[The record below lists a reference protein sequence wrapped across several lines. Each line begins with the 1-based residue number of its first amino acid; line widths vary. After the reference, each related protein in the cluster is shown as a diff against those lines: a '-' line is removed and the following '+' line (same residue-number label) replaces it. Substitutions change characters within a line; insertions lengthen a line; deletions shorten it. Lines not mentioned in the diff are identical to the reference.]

1 MSSEEGLGEMMCI
14 EPEFNYIKPE
24 TDPGNIY
31 QKSIIY
37 LIHRS

>member
-31 QKSIIY
+31 IRNLSFI
-37 LIHRS
+37 